1 MLEGVVSRNRS
12 NVSMDAYIDID
23 SRRSGHGYVHE
34 KEIFNQLTVLSINLL
49 FTFPM
54 DSHQLPPYEI
64 AKFHL
69 HLYNF
74 SNEPKVQF

>member
-34 KEIFNQLTVLSINLL
+34 KEIFNQLTVLSIN
-49 FTFPM
+49 FTVHISYGLTPVT
-54 DSHQLPPYEI
+54 SVR
-64 AKFHL
+64 
-69 HLYNF
+69 N
-74 SNEPKVQF
+74 S